1 MLFKILKGPSSR
13 ISTDIT
19 PFHEGYAY
27 VTEDGGDFYVD
38 LMVNGKQ
45 ERVQINPD
53 EIPAGGTEGQ
63 ILTKTANGWAWQDS
77 AAAGDSGIE
86 TKQDKITV
94 EGILQGDGDGNITAV
109 ETISTEYLDIPTGIL
124 KGTSTG
130 LEAAT
135 AGTDY
140 AAASHTHTKS
150 EVGLGNVDN
159 VKQYS
164 ASNPP
169 PYPVTSVNGK
179 TGAVGLT
186 QDNIGEGS
194 TYKRT
199 HNDFTNDEKYSLAE
213 MYEKFPALQEGVTD
227 LKVNKQD
234 EITGA
239 ATTIVYNNLA
249 TNRVLVSNSS
259 GKVTVSDITATELG
273 YLDNATS
280 NIQTQLN
287 NKQEKITASGILKGD
302 GSGTVSTADEV
313 AVDLVEVPE
322 GLLKGGSDGSISAA
336 VAGVD
341 YVVPSSTSSNI
352 TAQNLVATETT
363 PTVEYAVNWTY
374 G

>member
-1 MLFKILKGPSSR
+1 
-13 ISTDIT
+13 
-19 PFHEGYAY
+19 
-27 VTEDGGDFYVD
+27 
-38 LMVNGKQ
+38 
-45 ERVQINPD
+45 
-53 EIPAGGTEGQ
+53 
-63 ILTKTANGWAWQDS
+63 
-77 AAAGDSGIE
+77 
-86 TKQDKITV
+86 
-94 EGILQGDGDGNITAV
+94 
-109 ETISTEYLDIPTGIL
+109 
-124 KGTSTG
+124 
-130 LEAAT
+130 
-135 AGTDY
+135 
-140 AAASHTHTKS
+140 
-150 EVGLGNVDN
+150 
-159 VKQYS
+159 
-164 ASNPP
+164 
-169 PYPVTSVNGK
+169 
-179 TGAVGLT
+179 
-186 QDNIGEGS
+186 
-194 TYKRT
+194 
-199 HNDFTNDEKYSLAE
+199 